1 MDLGGLFESIGQA
14 IENAFEWLVSLLP
27 DSPFKLLDST
37 PIQPY
42 LRYINWIVPV
52 DFILNTLTAWLVAV
66 AGYYCWSVVLRWIKA
81 ID

>member
-1 MDLGGLFESIGQA
+1 MDLSGILDGLGQA
-14 IENAFEWLVSLLP
+14 VENALEWLVNLLP

-42 LRYINWIVPV
+42 LKYINWVIPF

-66 AGYYCWSVVLRWIKA
+66 AGYYVWSVVLRFINA
-81 ID
+81 VD

>member
-1 MDLGGLFESIGQA
+1 MDLSGILDGLGQA
-14 IENAFEWLVSLLP
+14 VENALEWLVNLLP

-42 LRYINWIVPV
+42 LKWINWVIPV

-66 AGYYCWSVVLRWIKA
+66 AGYYVWSVVLRFINA
-81 ID
+81 VD

>member
-1 MDLGGLFESIGQA
+1 MDLSGILDGLGQA
-14 IENAFEWLVSLLP
+14 IENALEWLVNLLP

-42 LRYINWIVPV
+42 LKWINWVIPV

-66 AGYYCWSVVLRWIKA
+66 AGYYVWSVVLRFINA
-81 ID
+81 VD